1 MFIKPVNDFPREKQD
16 EAQLEYLSLADSH
29 SFPTHWFPPPLAGGR
44 LYLLS
49 HQFWIK
55 VKVALIYDPLE
66 KLQAFPMLSHSSDS
80 NVPRPSWPPVNL
92 NTN

>member
-16 EAQLEYLSLADSH
+16 EAQLEDLSLADSH
-29 SFPTHWFPPPLAGGR
+29 SFPTRWFPSQHAGGR
-44 LYLLS
+44 LYLLL

-55 VKVALIYDPLE
+55 VKVALIYGPLK

-80 NVPRPSWPPVNL
+80 NAPQPS
-92 NTN
+92 